1 MTQSNAPLPPP
12 PPPMETDD
20 ALALPRGPVKQLP
33 KVIDPRSDLLES
45 IRSGKS
51 LKKVNVDEKKE
62 EVGSDALV
70 NALLLKLQERRCKV
84 GDSDSEDEDEDV
96 NECDS
101 DEWD

>member
-33 KVIDPRSDLLES
+33 KVIDLRSDLLES

-70 NALLLKLQERRCKV
+70 NALLLKLRDRRCKV